1 MMKLGLDQKQTINL
15 VMSPEL
21 RQAISLLQYSTLDLF
36 QFIRE
41 QAIENPLIEL
51 EEKNTSVQFEE
62 KYSMMGSKFY
72 SRNVNTEDDY
82 VSPLDFL
89 STKEGGLDQYL
100 LEQVKW
106 LSISEGEKSILTYL
120 IYNIDENGYLPMSN
134 KEIEVQLDISPQ
146 EAEHAIKLLQGLEPL
161 GVGARNLK
169 ECLILQAQEYYP
181 DESLVAYV
189 IKNYLELLSEKKWK
203 KISTEL
209 GISLL
214 EVKKIYE
221 YIQTLNPRPC
231 SDFTSPPTNYLYPDI
246 SIEKKNGNYV
256 ISLNDSYLPNIH
268 INQDY
273 VGLISGK
280 GDWSKYVTANYQKYL
295 WLKKSI
301 EQRRSTILKITEYI
315 VENQQDFLDNGFS
328 SIKAMTLKEVAE
340 SIEMH
345 ESTVSRAISNKVI
358 QTPIGSF
365 EMKRL
370 FTSKLASNTG
380 EYTSSVKVK
389 MLLGELI
396 RNEDKQKPYSDQK
409 IADYLSKKHGITIS
423 RRTVAKY
430 REELNILS
438 SAKRK
443 MIY

>member
-1 MMKLGLDQKQTINL
+1 MGDNDETWIGSKANHQFGDESGTSTGNIFITIFNLGFIP
-15 VMSPEL
+15 V
-21 RQAISLLQYSTLDLF
+21 YSGAGDRKSAYR
-36 QFIRE
+36 IRR
-41 QAIENPLIEL
+41 
-51 EEKNTSVQFEE
+51 KNTSVQFEE

-169 ECLILQAQEYYP
+169 ECLLLQAQEYYP

-214 EVKKIYE
+214 EVKK
-221 YIQTLNPRPC
+221 
-231 SDFTSPPTNYLYPDI
+231 SM
-246 SIEKKNGNYV
+246 
-256 ISLNDSYLPNIH
+256 NIFRH
-268 INQDY
+268 
-273 VGLISGK
+273 
-280 GDWSKYVTANYQKYL
+280 
-295 WLKKSI
+295 
-301 EQRRSTILKITEYI
+301 
-315 VENQQDFLDNGFS
+315 
-328 SIKAMTLKEVAE
+328 
-340 SIEMH
+340 
-345 ESTVSRAISNKVI
+345 
-358 QTPIGSF
+358 
-365 EMKRL
+365 
-370 FTSKLASNTG
+370 
-380 EYTSSVKVK
+380 
-389 MLLGELI
+389 
-396 RNEDKQKPYSDQK
+396 
-409 IADYLSKKHGITIS
+409 
-423 RRTVAKY
+423 
-430 REELNILS
+430 
-438 SAKRK
+438 
-443 MIY
+443 